1 MSGRLSHRPRER
13 VPGRRWSWPKQ
24 SGLAGAFL
32 NLCLALGLL
41 TAVSLAQ
48 ADTETSPAEPHTA
61 ESAASAFTL
70 ALQAPAD
77 LRAWLLRHLELQRYQ
92 NLQDLDDT
100 EMRRLVQDAQTQAR
114 ELLATQGH
122 FSPGVEVSLKAT
134 GQTAPAWHVEFKVDP
149 GPRTRV
155 ASVELQLEGDILAQP
170 LSRAQREQLQHAWQL
185 PVGRAF
191 SQTDW
196 DRAKAQ
202 ALRLLGNENYPRARL
217 LESQAQVDRAQH
229 QVHLRVVL
237 DSGPL
242 VRLGPVE
249 VTGAERYDA
258 AQVLRLAQL
267 REGAAYRQSD
277 LLEAQQRLVAS
288 AYYDAVFVSLAPDGP
303 PEATPVLIELREA
316 PRQKWLLGL
325 GVRSESGPRL
335 SAEYIHHRVPLLD
348 WRATVK
354 TAVDRVHQTLGL
366 DLLAP
371 PDKNLWRRTGALQ
384 LERTVYDAYTLHTQ
398 RLRAGRLQLSERLD
412 RSLYAQFDSAQ
423 RYGALQDRDESLSV
437 HYAFTARRFNSL
449 PFPDSGWGFGV
460 ELGAGVS
467 LGTQPEPYGRWLAK
481 ALMLQPLALGSSRL
495 ALRAEVGGVVTRS
508 AGDLPSSQLFLAGGD
523 QSVRGYAP
531 GSIGVEV
538 SPGVVVAGRYLAS
551 GSVEW
556 QWPIRLQGRSG
567 EWEGV
572 LFADAG
578 AVANVPSDLKARTAV
593 GVGTRW
599 RSPVGP
605 LQIDLARAIDAQ
617 RWRLHLGVGFR
628 F

>member
-1 MSGRLSHRPRER
+1 MHAETAP
-13 VPGRRWSWPKQ
+13 PDTP
-24 SGLAGAFL
+24 GLA
-32 NLCLALGLL
+32 
-41 TAVSLAQ
+41 
-48 ADTETSPAEPHTA
+48 PATA
-61 ESAASAFTL
+61 ESSAFSL
-70 ALQAPAD
+70 QVQAPAEI
-77 LRAWLLRHLELQRYQ
+77 RAWLLRHLELQRYQ
-92 NLQDLDDT
+92 ALPDLDET
-100 EMRRLVQDAQTQAR
+100 EMRRLVQDAQVQAR
-114 ELLATQGH
+114 ELLATLGH
-122 FSPGVEVSLKAT
+122 FSPRIEMSLTAT
-134 GQTAPAWHVEFKVDP
+134 GQPAPAWSVDIQADP
-149 GPRTRV
+149 GPRARV
-155 ASVELQLEGDILAQP
+155 ASVQLLLDGEILTRP
-170 LSRAQREQLQHAWQL
+170 LSPSQSGQLQQAWLL
-185 PVGRAF
+185 PVGRPF
-191 SQTDW
+191 SQSDW

-202 ALRLLGNENYPRARL
+202 ALRLLGSENYPRARL
-217 LESQAQVDRAQH
+217 VESEAQVDSQQH
-229 QVHLRVVL
+229 LVHLRVKL

-249 VTGAERYDA
+249 VTGAERYDP

-267 REGAAYRQSD
+267 RQGMAYRQSD

-288 AYYDAVFVSLAPDGP
+288 GYYDAVFVSLAPEGP

-335 SAEYIHHRVPLLD
+335 SAEYVHHRIPLLD

-354 TAVDRVHQTLGL
+354 TAFDRDHQTLGL

-371 PDKNLWRRTGALQ
+371 PDQSLWRNTGAMQ
-384 LERTVYDAYTLHTQ
+384 IERTRYDAYTLHTQ

-412 RSLYAQFDSAQ
+412 RSLYAQLDTAQ
-423 RYGALQDRDESLSV
+423 RHGALQDRDESLSV

-467 LGTQPEPYGRWLAK
+467 LGAKPEPYGRWLAK
-481 ALMLQPLALGSSRL
+481 ALMLQPIARGASRL

-508 AGDLPSSQLFLAGGD
+508 ASDLPSSQLFLAGGD

-556 QWPIRLQGRSG
+556 QWPIRLQGGSG

-578 AVANVPSDLKARTAV
+578 AVANTPSALQARTAV
-593 GVGTRW
+593 GVGARW

-605 LQIDLARAIDAQ
+605 LQIDLARAIDDQ